1 MPSWDDARNLSV
13 CSLRML
19 FEVGD
24 SIHIYLCQA
33 ASSVLALRLEFSL
46 LWSHIFPTGLKSMQ
60 GAGTEQ
66 QTVDAQVLSTPWS
79 TVALGTELLL
89 WRRSCYWECGHLGH
103 KLIWQKTVFACW
115 KLNRNWQ
122 VKKTTSVPWATF
134 SSSVLEGGD
143 ATCMTR
149 QGKSALLVY
158 SCTLPGASSRTGL

>member
-79 TVALGTELLL
+79 TVALGTKLLP
-89 WRRSCYWECGHLGH
+89 WRRSGYWEHGHLGH
-103 KLIWQKTVFACW
+103 KLIWQETAFARW
-115 KLNRNWQ
+115 KLNRSWQ
-122 VKKTTSVPWATF
+122 VKKQHKCSLGHLQQLNVRGRRCHLHNKA
-134 SSSVLEGGD
+134 
-143 ATCMTR
+143 R
-149 QGKSALLVY
+149 QIALLVY